1 MNDDDQWIVEHFE
14 ELVDTYGGSYIAVV
28 DGTVVVVGD
37 DPKDVED
44 EALRKHPG
52 KKPSVLRV
60 PREEDIICLL

>member
-1 MNDDDQWIVEHFE
+1 MMTTSGLLNTFK